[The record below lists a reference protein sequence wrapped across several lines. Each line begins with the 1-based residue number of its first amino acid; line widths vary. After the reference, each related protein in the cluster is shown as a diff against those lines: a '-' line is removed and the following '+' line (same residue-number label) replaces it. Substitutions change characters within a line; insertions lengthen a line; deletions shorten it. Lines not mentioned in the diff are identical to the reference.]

1 MYQKMLSVSPLS
13 QVEYDVMLDSF
24 KEYMVLGGMPAVV
37 FTFVT
42 QKNYSGTLKLQ
53 KQLLLDYEE
62 DITKYANGL
71 DKGKILDVY
80 RKIPVFLGKDNKKF
94 QISKVRNGARNRK
107 QNGLRRWKMTDDY
120 RIQNGKKVLTFYPV
134 TPILMSKDPK
144 WKEHIQVTG
153 YWYHP
158 EEDAR
163 KYVPDSDLMSFLKEG
178 EKPISICFG
187 KAEADELAK
196 LQYLTLEVLK
206 KTKLRAVV
214 QADQI
219 AKTERTVND
228 QLFFVENIPYSWM
241 FQQVKAVVHHG
252 GNTTNG
258 LGLWA
263 GLPTLVIPLAL
274 DQYFY
279 GRAIYENGCGPKPLY
294 IRKKCV
300 HKNK

>member
-1 MYQKMLSVSPLS
+1 MSYAM
-13 QVEYDVMLDSF
+13 VEP
-24 KEYMVLGGMPAVV
+24 GM
-37 FTFVT
+37 
-42 QKNYSGTLKLQ
+42 N
-53 KQLLLDYEE
+53 LLTCCL
-62 DITKYANGL
+62 
-71 DKGKILDVY
+71 V
-80 RKIPVFLGKDNKKF
+80 NKW
-94 QISKVRNGARNRK
+94 RK

-144 WKEHIQVTG
+144 WKEHIQVRG

-178 EKPISICFG
+178 EKPIFICFG
-187 KAEADELAK
+187 KAESDELAK
-196 LQYLTLEVLK
+196 LQYLTLEALK
-206 KTKLRAVV
+206 KTKLR
-214 QADQI
+214 
-219 AKTERTVND
+219 
-228 QLFFVENIPYSWM
+228 
-241 FQQVKAVVHHG
+241 AVVHHG

-294 IRKKCV
+294 IRKKMCSQEQIE
-300 HKNK
+300 KALLELADGRYEQRAKEG

>member
-1 MYQKMLSVSPLS
+1 MRYFYSPFDKTNQYSLYTTKHNKVSVGLSYAM
-13 QVEYDVMLDSF
+13 VEP
-24 KEYMVLGGMPAVV
+24 GM
-37 FTFVT
+37 
-42 QKNYSGTLKLQ
+42 N
-53 KQLLLDYEE
+53 LLTCCL
-62 DITKYANGL
+62 
-71 DKGKILDVY
+71 V
-80 RKIPVFLGKDNKKF
+80 NKW
-94 QISKVRNGARNRK
+94 RK

-144 WKEHIQVTG
+144 WKEHIQVRG

-294 IRKKCV
+294 IRKKMCSQEQIE
-300 HKNK
+300 KALLELADGRYEQRAKEG

>member
-1 MYQKMLSVSPLS
+1 M
-13 QVEYDVMLDSF
+13 VEP
-24 KEYMVLGGMPAVV
+24 GM
-37 FTFVT
+37 
-42 QKNYSGTLKLQ
+42 N
-53 KQLLLDYEE
+53 LLTCCL
-62 DITKYANGL
+62 
-71 DKGKILDVY
+71 V
-80 RKIPVFLGKDNKKF
+80 NKW
-94 QISKVRNGARNRK
+94 RK

-144 WKEHIQVTG
+144 WKEHIQVRG

-178 EKPISICFG
+178 EKPIFICFG
-187 KAEADELAK
+187 KAESDELAK
-196 LQYLTLEVLK
+196 LQYLTLEALK

-294 IRKKCV
+294 IRKKMCSQEQIE
-300 HKNK
+300 KALLELADGRYEQRAKEG